1 MNSTGERLGI
11 AVLDGSTLSPWTRRT
26 TPARGP
32 YFLGLLTPAR
42 LKEKEEFIWRLAER
56 QLDEF
61 IANGQCEF
69 LAEYAKPFST
79 LVIADLL
86 GVP

>member
-1 MNSTGERLGI
+1 MDPPDHTRARS
-11 AVLDGSTLSPWTRRT
+11 VLSR
-26 TPARGP
+26 
-32 YFLGLLTPAR
+32 LLTPAR
-42 LKEKEEFIWRLAER
+42 LKENEEFIWRLAER